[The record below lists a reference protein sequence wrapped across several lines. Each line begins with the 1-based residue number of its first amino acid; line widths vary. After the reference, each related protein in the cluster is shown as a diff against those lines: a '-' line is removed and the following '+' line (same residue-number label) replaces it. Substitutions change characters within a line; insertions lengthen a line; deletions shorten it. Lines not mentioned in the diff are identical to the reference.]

1 MIACEV
7 PSNSSIV
14 DDIVTSDNFER
25 ERERVLKHSSNL
37 YDCDCTSSKVVGGWL
52 PH

>member
-1 MIACEV
+1 MIAREV

-25 ERERVLKHSSNL
+25 EKEKEYLDIAQTYTIVIAL
-37 YDCDCTSSKVVGGWL
+37 VVR
-52 PH
+52 